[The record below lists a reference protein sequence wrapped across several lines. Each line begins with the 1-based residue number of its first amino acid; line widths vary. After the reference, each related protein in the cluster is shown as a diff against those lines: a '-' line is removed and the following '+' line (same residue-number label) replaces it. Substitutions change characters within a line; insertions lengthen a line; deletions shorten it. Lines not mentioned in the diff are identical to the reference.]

1 MARPETLRPASF
13 RGIRFLV
20 DISETT
26 GGRRN
31 ILHEYP
37 YKDEPYTEDLG
48 RKAREYT
55 FDAFVIGSDHED
67 RRRRL
72 LEAIE
77 LNATP
82 GTLVHPLFGSIRVIP
97 GPVRHRYDN
106 KESRIEYFQLTFF
119 EAGENRFPDASF
131 DTRQAVGDAA
141 SLVQATTITAFV
153 DNYRVRE
160 VPEFVLKDAQDNAD
174 EMIRTIRRS
183 IEAVQLESSKTPDF
197 NIQLDDYEASI
208 TDLVNEPRNFAE
220 QTAKLFS
227 ALGAVYSNPV
237 NAFLTYRRLWE
248 GADDNIPS
256 WEATPSRFQM
266 RKNREVQIGML
277 KRLSVVG
284 MARAATD
291 MDFDSYEEAVRF
303 RQDIGD
309 LLDEELVRLGETDY
323 DQLFFALEDLRAQVI
338 HDLTQRSINLDRMKT
353 IHLASALPA
362 DVLSYHLYG
371 DSLRSEEIR
380 TRNKVRHPLFIPA
393 AQEIQVLVE

>member
-1 MARPETLRPASF
+1 MAKPETLRPASF
-13 RGIRFLV
+13 RGVRFLV
-20 DISETT
+20 DTSETT

-37 YKDEPYTEDLG
+37 YKDEPYTEDMG

-55 FDAFVIGSDHED
+55 FDAFVIGDDHED

-77 LNATP
+77 LNANP
-82 GTLVHPLFGSIRVIP
+82 GTLIHPIFGSVRVIP

-106 KESRIEYFQLTFF
+106 KESRIEYFQLTFY

-131 DTRQAVGDAA
+131 DTRQAVEDAA
-141 SLVQATTITAFV
+141 SIVQSATVSAFV
-153 DNYRVRE
+153 DNYRVKE
-160 VPEFVLKDAQDNAD
+160 IAEFVLNDAKSNAD
-174 EMIRTIRRS
+174 DMVNTIRRS

-197 NIQLDDYEASI
+197 NIQLSDYEARI
-208 TDLVNEPRNFAE
+208 ADLVNEPRNFAE
-220 QTAKLFS
+220 QTANLLN
-227 ALGAVYSNPV
+227 ALGSVYSNPV

-248 GADDNIPS
+248 KADDNIPT
-256 WEATPSRFQM
+256 WEATPSRRQM
-266 RKNREVQIGML
+266 RRNREVQMGML

-284 MARAATD
+284 MARAAIGMT
-291 MDFDSYEEAVRF
+291 FDSYDEAVRF

-309 LLDEELVRLGETDY
+309 LLDEELIRLGSTDY

-338 HDLTQRSINLDRMKT
+338 NDLTQRSINLDRMKG
-353 IHLASALPA
+353 ILLVSPLPA

-371 DSLRSEEIR
+371 DSLRANEIR
-380 TRNKVRHPLFIPA
+380 IRNKVRHPLFVPA
-393 AQEIQVLVE
+393 AKEIQVLVD